1 MDKSEE
7 GFEYM
12 DDQETQRPQAR
23 GVKSARFM
31 GLGLWCLT
39 PLYTISQL
47 YRTGVLRDNHRS
59 AASH

>member
-1 MDKSEE
+1 
-7 GFEYM
+7 M

-23 GVKSARFM
+23 GVKSDRFM

-47 YRTGVLRDNHRS
+47 YRTGVLRDNHRP